1 MQSCVVSSGT
11 WAALENNTLGADQ
24 SFLYSCGLQ
33 FPSSDGDANVT
44 VAALGLQFFLFS
56 NTTEVNLGGD
66 TPVKFN
72 VSPAFAKFTVRLT
85 DWVWQSPDDPNER
98 AEVRVAITP
107 AFTGFSE
114 VAGDEADFVREFA
127 LTGQQTTYSGRAS
140 TRVRLVEAVE
150 LDGKLVTAKE
160 AGGNGRKAVEF
171 TLDATSSSLVVSFAR
186 FHTSAVYD
194 PGTPPFTPPAFF
206 ATLPLAHNRKIKACT
221 DDNSH
226 RQIWGCC

>member
-1 MQSCVVSSGT
+1 
-11 WAALENNTLGADQ
+11 
-24 SFLYSCGLQ
+24 
-33 FPSSDGDANVT
+33 
-44 VAALGLQFFLFS
+44 
-56 NTTEVNLGGD
+56 
-66 TPVKFN
+66 
-72 VSPAFAKFTVRLT
+72 
-85 DWVWQSPDDPNER
+85 VWQSPDDPNER

-194 PGTPPFTPPAFF
+194 PGTPPLTPPAFF